1 MVKVG
6 SKKVRLLGILALV
19 VVMFLGW
26 NILSYG
32 QSVYVVGTSADYP
45 PFEWV
50 DGNGNYVGF
59 DMDVMRSIAI
69 LEGIKINIKDIG
81 FDALIPAL
89 QSGKIDIIAADMTI
103 TAERA
108 KVVSYSE
115 PYWASN
121 FGVLIRK
128 GSDLNI
134 VTALSQGHKVGAQT
148 GTTQAD
154 FMDNLKKS
162 GVNVQIKLYE
172 TNDLAIMDLLAGRID
187 TFLGDL
193 PVADAFARA
202 HPDKLVEAG
211 IIHTGGNAGFAV
223 KKGDPKGIL
232 PLIKDGLSKLHSTGI
247 WDNLV
252 KAYFT
257 GNLDKITTSYAKCK
271 HYFKSGDPESYAA
284 ALASSMT
291 EK

>member
-1 MVKVG
+1 MG
-6 SKKVRLLGILALV
+6 SKKVRTLSIFLLVVIMMLGGGILSRA
-19 VVMFLGW
+19 G
-26 NILSYG
+26 N
-32 QSVYVVGTSADYP
+32 VYIVGTSADYP

-69 LEGIKINIKDIG
+69 LEGFKIDIKDIG

-108 KVVSYSE
+108 KVVTFSD

-121 FGVLIRK
+121 FGVLVRK
-128 GSDLNI
+128 GSGLNI

-154 FMDNLKKS
+154 FLDNLKKS
-162 GVNVQIKLYE
+162 GINVQMKLYE

-193 PVADAFARA
+193 PVANAFAKA

-211 IIHTGGNAGFAV
+211 VIHTGGNAGFAV

-232 PLIKDGLSKLHSTGI
+232 PLIKDGVSKLHSTGI

-257 GNLDKITTSYAKCK
+257 GNLDKITACYAKYK
-271 HYFKSGDPESYAA
+271 HFLDSGEPAKYAA
-284 ALASSMT
+284 GLASCMT